1 MTIPVSSLQKVDPSA
16 IIELFQLQL
25 IEGIHYSTGN
35 APASSDNGK
44 YYFHS
49 GTSLKTNNS
58 IVWAG
63 VTYERYPI
71 ECMGFELSGEGAI
84 ARPTMRISNILSLFT
99 TLMATVN
106 SFNFG
111 NDLVGAKFTRIQTMV
126 EFIDA
131 TNFANNLNPFGT
143 PDTSKELP
151 KRIYVLNRKN
161 LESREIVEYEMVAA
175 VDLPNV
181 ELPTR
186 IATKKIFPAIG
197 DFI

>member
-1 MTIPVSSLQKVDPSA
+1 MAIPNSSLQKVNPSA
-16 IIELFQLQL
+16 IIELFKLEL
-25 IEGIHYSTGN
+25 VEGIHYATGN
-35 APASSDNGK
+35 PDSVTTV
-44 YYFHS
+44 YRFHS
-49 GTSLKTNNS
+49 GTSLKTNNA

-63 VTYERYPI
+63 DTYDRYPV
-71 ECMGFELSGEGAI
+71 ECAGFELSGEGAI
-84 ARPTMRISNILSLFT
+84 ARPQMRISNVLSLFT

-111 NDLVGAKFTRIQTMV
+111 NDLVGSKFTRIQTMV

-151 KRIYVLNRKN
+151 KRIYILNKKN
-161 LESREIVEYEMVAA
+161 LETREIVEYEMVAA

-181 ELPTR
+181 ELPRR

>member
-1 MTIPVSSLQKVDPSA
+1 
-16 IIELFQLQL
+16 
-25 IEGIHYSTGN
+25 
-35 APASSDNGK
+35 
-44 YYFHS
+44 
-49 GTSLKTNNS
+49 
-58 IVWAG
+58 
-63 VTYERYPI
+63 
-71 ECMGFELSGEGAI
+71 MGFELSGEGAI
-84 ARPTMRISNILSLFT
+84 ARPVMRISNILSLFT

>member
-1 MTIPVSSLQKVDPSA
+1 MAIPNSSLQKVDPSA
-16 IIELFQLQL
+16 IIELFKLEL
-25 IEGIHYSTGN
+25 IEGTHYATGN
-35 APASSDNGK
+35 PDSVTTV
-44 YYFHS
+44 YRFHS
-49 GTSLKTNNS
+49 GTSLKTNNA

-63 VTYERYPI
+63 DTYDRYPV
-71 ECMGFELSGEGAI
+71 ECAGFELSGQGVI
-84 ARPTMRISNILSLFT
+84 ARPQMRISNILSLFT

-131 TNFANNLNPFGT
+131 VNFANNLNPFGT

-151 KRIYVLNRKN
+151 KRIYVLNKKN
-161 LESREIVEYEMVAA
+161 LETREIVEYEMVAA
-175 VDLPNV
+175 IDLPNV

>member
-1 MTIPVSSLQKVDPSA
+1 MAIPNSSLQKVNPSA
-16 IIELFQLQL
+16 IIELFKLEL
-25 IEGIHYSTGN
+25 VEGIHYATGN
-35 APASSDNGK
+35 PDSVTTV
-44 YYFHS
+44 YRFHS
-49 GTSLKTNNS
+49 GTSLKTNNA

-63 VTYERYPI
+63 DTYDRYPV
-71 ECMGFELSGEGAI
+71 ECAGFELSGEGAI
-84 ARPTMRISNILSLFT
+84 ARPQMRISNILSLFT
-99 TLMATVN
+99 SLMATVN

-151 KRIYVLNRKN
+151 KRIYILNKKN

-181 ELPTR
+181 DLPRR

-197 DFI
+197 DFV

>member
-1 MTIPVSSLQKVDPSA
+1 MAIPNSSLQKVNPSA
-16 IIELFQLQL
+16 IIELFKLEL
-25 IEGIHYSTGN
+25 IEGIHYATGN
-35 APASSDNGK
+35 PDSVTTV
-44 YYFHS
+44 YRFHS

-58 IVWAG
+58 IIWSG
-63 VTYERYPI
+63 DTYDRYPV
-71 ECMGFELSGEGAI
+71 ECAGFELSGDGAI
-84 ARPTMRISNILSLFT
+84 ARPQMRISNVLSLFT
-99 TLMATVN
+99 SLMATVN

-111 NDLVGAKFTRIQTMV
+111 NDLVGSKFTRIQTMV

>member
-1 MTIPVSSLQKVDPSA
+1 MAIPNSSLQKVNPSA
-16 IIELFQLQL
+16 IIELFKLEL
-25 IEGIHYSTGN
+25 IEGIHYATGN
-35 APASSDNGK
+35 PDSVTTV
-44 YYFHS
+44 YRFHS
-49 GTSLKTNNS
+49 GTSLKTNNAIIWS
-58 IVWAG
+58 G
-63 VTYERYPI
+63 DTYDRYPV
-71 ECMGFELSGEGAI
+71 ECAGFELSGEGAL
-84 ARPTMRISNILSLFT
+84 ARPQIRISNVLSLFT

-111 NDLVGAKFTRIQTMV
+111 NDLVGSKFTRIQTMV

-151 KRIYVLNRKN
+151 KRIFVLNKKN
-161 LESREIVEYEMVAA
+161 LETREIVEYEMVAA

-181 ELPTR
+181 DLPRR

>member
-1 MTIPVSSLQKVDPSA
+1 MTIPNSSLQKIAPSA
-16 IIELFQLQL
+16 IIELFQLDL
-25 IEGIHYSTGN
+25 IEGTHYATGN
-35 APASSDNGK
+35 PDSVTTV
-44 YYFHS
+44 YRFHS

-63 VTYERYPI
+63 NTYDRYPV
-71 ECMGFELSGEGAI
+71 ECAGFELSGQGVM
-84 ARPTMRISNILSLFT
+84 ARPQMRISNILSLFT

-131 TNFANNLNPFGT
+131 TNFANSLNPFGT
-143 PDTSKELP
+143 PDTSQELP
-151 KRIYVLNRKN
+151 KRIFVLNKKN
-161 LESREIVEYEMVAA
+161 IETREIVEYEMVAA
-175 VDLPNV
+175 LDLPNV
-181 ELPTR
+181 DLPIR

>member
-1 MTIPVSSLQKVDPSA
+1 MAIPNSSLQKVNPSA

-25 IEGIHYSTGN
+25 IEGIHYATGN
-35 APASSDNGK
+35 PDSVTTV
-44 YYFHS
+44 YRFHS
-49 GTSLKTNNS
+49 GTSLKTNNA

-63 VTYERYPI
+63 DTYDRYPV
-71 ECMGFELSGEGAI
+71 ECAGFELSGEGAI
-84 ARPTMRISNILSLFT
+84 ARPQMRISNVLSLFT

-131 TNFANNLNPFGT
+131 TNFANDLNPFGT

-151 KRIYVLNRKN
+151 KRIYVLNKKN
-161 LESREIVEYEMVAA
+161 LETREIVEYEMVAA

-181 ELPTR
+181 ELPRR

>member
-1 MTIPVSSLQKVDPSA
+1 MAIPNSSLQKVNSSA
-16 IIELFQLQL
+16 IIELFKLEL
-25 IEGIHYSTGN
+25 IEGTHYATGN
-35 APASSDNGK
+35 PDSVTTV
-44 YYFHS
+44 YRFHS
-49 GTSLKTNNS
+49 GTSLKTNNA

-63 VTYERYPI
+63 DTYDRYPVK
-71 ECMGFELSGEGAI
+71 CAGFELSGQGAI
-84 ARPTMRISNILSLFT
+84 ARPQMRISNILSLFT

-131 TNFANNLNPFGT
+131 VNFANNLNPFGT

-151 KRIYVLNRKN
+151 KRIYVLNKKN
-161 LESREIVEYEMVAA
+161 LETREIVEYEMVAA
-175 VDLPNV
+175 IDLPNV

>member
-1 MTIPVSSLQKVDPSA
+1 MAIPNSSLQKVNPSA

-25 IEGIHYSTGN
+25 IEGIHYATGN
-35 APASSDNGK
+35 PDSVTTV
-44 YYFHS
+44 YRFHS
-49 GTSLKTNNS
+49 GTSLKTNNA

-63 VTYERYPI
+63 DTYDRYPV
-71 ECMGFELSGEGAI
+71 ECAGFELSGEGAI
-84 ARPTMRISNILSLFT
+84 ARPQMRISNVLSLFT

-111 NDLVGAKFTRIQTMV
+111 NDLVGSKFTRIQTMV

-151 KRIYVLNRKN
+151 KRIYILNKKN
-161 LESREIVEYEMVAA
+161 LETREIVEYEMVAA

-181 ELPTR
+181 ELPRR

>member
-1 MTIPVSSLQKVDPSA
+1 MAIPNSSLQKVNPSA
-16 IIELFQLQL
+16 IIELFKLEL
-25 IEGIHYSTGN
+25 IEGIHYATGN
-35 APASSDNGK
+35 PDSVTTV
-44 YYFHS
+44 YRFHS
-49 GTSLKTNNS
+49 GTSLKTNNA

-63 VTYERYPI
+63 DTYDRYPV
-71 ECMGFELSGEGAI
+71 ECAGFELSGEGAI
-84 ARPTMRISNILSLFT
+84 ARPQMRISNVLSLFT

-111 NDLVGAKFTRIQTMV
+111 NDLVGSKFTRIQTMV

-151 KRIYVLNRKN
+151 KRIYILNKKN
-161 LESREIVEYEMVAA
+161 LETREIVEYEMVAA

-181 ELPTR
+181 ELPRR

>member
-1 MTIPVSSLQKVDPSA
+1 MAIPNSSLQKVDRSA
-16 IIELFQLQL
+16 IIELFKLEL
-25 IEGIHYSTGN
+25 IEGIHYATGN
-35 APASSDNGK
+35 PDSVTTV
-44 YYFHS
+44 YRFHS
-49 GTSLKTNNS
+49 GTSLKTNNA

-63 VTYERYPI
+63 DTYDRYPV
-71 ECMGFELSGEGAI
+71 ECGGFELSGEGVI
-84 ARPTMRISNILSLFT
+84 ARPQMRISNILSLFT

-131 TNFANNLNPFGT
+131 TNFANDLNPFGT

-161 LESREIVEYEMVAA
+161 LETREIVEYEMVAA

>member
-1 MTIPVSSLQKVDPSA
+1 MAIPNSSLQKVDPSA
-16 IIELFQLQL
+16 IIELFKLEL
-25 IEGIHYSTGN
+25 IEGTHYATGN
-35 APASSDNGK
+35 PDSVTTV
-44 YYFHS
+44 YRFHS
-49 GTSLKTNNS
+49 GTSLKTNNA

-63 VTYERYPI
+63 DTYDRYPV
-71 ECMGFELSGEGAI
+71 ECAGFELSGQGAI
-84 ARPTMRISNILSLFT
+84 ARPQMRISNILSLFT

-111 NDLVGAKFTRIQTMV
+111 NDLVGAKFTRIQTML

-131 TNFANNLNPFGT
+131 VNFANNLNPFGT

-151 KRIYVLNRKN
+151 KRIYVLNKKN
-161 LESREIVEYEMVAA
+161 LETREIVEYEMVAA
-175 VDLPNV
+175 IDLPNV

>member
-1 MTIPVSSLQKVDPSA
+1 MAIPNSSLQKVDPSA
-16 IIELFQLQL
+16 IIELFKLEL
-25 IEGIHYSTGN
+25 IEGTHYATGN
-35 APASSDNGK
+35 PDSVTTV
-44 YYFHS
+44 YRFHS
-49 GTSLKTNNS
+49 GTSLKTNNA

-63 VTYERYPI
+63 DTYDRYPV
-71 ECMGFELSGEGAI
+71 ECAGFELSGQGAI
-84 ARPTMRISNILSLFT
+84 ARPQMRISNILSLFT

-131 TNFANNLNPFGT
+131 VNFANNLNPFGT

-151 KRIYVLNRKN
+151 KRIYVLNKKN
-161 LESREIVEYEMVAA
+161 LETREIVEYEMVAA
-175 VDLPNV
+175 IDLPNV

>member
-1 MTIPVSSLQKVDPSA
+1 MAIPNSSLQKVDPSE
-16 IIELFQLQL
+16 IIELFKLEL
-25 IEGIHYSTGN
+25 IEGTHYATGN
-35 APASSDNGK
+35 PDSVTTV
-44 YYFHS
+44 YRFHS
-49 GTSLKTNNS
+49 GTSLKTNNA

-63 VTYERYPI
+63 DTYDRYPV
-71 ECMGFELSGEGAI
+71 ECAGFELSGQGAI
-84 ARPTMRISNILSLFT
+84 ARPQMRISNILSLFT

-131 TNFANNLNPFGT
+131 VNFANNLNPFGT

-151 KRIYVLNRKN
+151 KRIYVLNKKN
-161 LESREIVEYEMVAA
+161 LETREIVEYEMVAA
-175 VDLPNV
+175 IDLPNV